1 MSDLQ
6 KFRSLEKG
14 EKLLVAVAVLLDGHD
29 APDYLVADE
38 ACGLRLSRAAKDIA
52 ELPPDIRMPLLGTL
66 IRELVEE

>member
-6 KFRSLEKG
+6 KFRQLEDS

-38 ACGLRLSRAAKDIA
+38 TRGVRLAKAAKDLA

-66 IRELVEE
+66 VREIIRE